1 MVNTIEVGFDNNTN
15 ITIKNNGNPIK
26 ISSIN
31 GIKSIFTDKAQTI
44 GSYRNAKTQ
53 MIKELQ
59 TLNYLDS
66 IKDGV
71 NIETINSLQMYP
83 LAFNEDNRPKS
94 IKNSLDKLH
103 EYESNVINSSKHYI
117 TNIAWTKINKRHN
130 LDQPLQI
137 KNIFRDSGMGAD
149 IIIADGFKL
158 YGTIATY
165 IDPAPRSESHIVWPP
180 KNDTITFTKDF
191 MELFGF
197 IDSTLTSTTLSQDRS
212 ESVAKDRFKYSL
224 TTYGQLFSNNGI
236 DVDENLNYFSGNSNK
251 NKLLKR
257 SNTLTDQKKA
267 LISLKEWGDKM
278 QVLILYVW
286 SLMNQGQSYTMITC
300 DKVVY
305 TLCILLNVK
314 CIFTGYI
321 EKNNI
326 KKYTIEI
333 YEPSDDPKRDAIN
346 RYNKKK
352 ADIQKEN
359 QSFLEMIQLLV
370 RNPSQ
375 TIYIDGVDEPFTFDK
390 SFYEKIY
397 ADILAIQQTL
407 TNKNSLNKDINLNE
421 SQIELQAQQLAE
433 DYLLIN
439 FIKKIKNRIKITRN
453 VKYTNTNKSKP
464 SFNNSTKSFFEIA
477 LTLQTNKNKRGGA
490 IEKRSSLLKMTPL
503 SVNKSAKYEI
513 NISREI
519 KLIDTKPF
527 KESDFYRKPIW
538 YDYYVNVPVETET
551 NQENQIIDYI
561 RKEERVDLNGL
572 LWTQVSKITE
582 SKNLSQFID
591 SIYSMV
597 LYNAY
602 FNNGIPLDYVEY
614 SVTKS
619 DLEKIVDQI
628 ITEDLDLQELKN
640 IETYENSEKMDID
653 NISSNSLD
661 VPSIVST
668 NDSKMI
674 TVNTGGKK
682 RKITKRANK
691 KYKKIQKSNTRKI
704 RKVKKRINSKYKK
717 LI

>member
-1 MVNTIEVGFDNNTN
+1 MENIIEVGIDTNTN
-15 ITIKNNGNPIK
+15 ITIKKNGNPIN

-31 GIKSIFTDKAQTI
+31 DIKSIFTDKGQTI
-44 GSYRNAKTQ
+44 GSYNNAKTQ
-53 MIKELQ
+53 MIKEQ
-59 TLNYLDS
+59 QILNYLDS

-71 NIETINSLQMYP
+71 NIETINTLQMYP
-83 LAFNEDNRPKS
+83 LAFNETNIPRS
-94 IKNSLDKLH
+94 IKNSLDILH
-103 EYESNVINSSKHYI
+103 KYESNIINSSKHYI
-117 TNIAWTKINKRHN
+117 TNIAWTKINKRQN
-130 LDQPLQI
+130 LDKPLQI

-149 IIIADGFKL
+149 IFIADGFKL

-180 KNDTITFTKDF
+180 KNETITFTKDF

-197 IDSTLTSTTLSQDRS
+197 IDSTLTSTTLSQERS
-212 ESVAKDRFKYSL
+212 GTVAKDRFKYSL
-224 TTYGQLFSNNGI
+224 TTYGQLFSNNGT
-236 DVDENLNYFSGNSNK
+236 DVDENLNYFSGNTNK

-286 SLMNQGQSYTMITC
+286 SHMNQGQTYTMITF

-305 TLCILLNVK
+305 TLCILLKLK
-314 CIFTGYI
+314 CIFTGQI
-321 EKNNI
+321 EKDNI

-333 YEPSDDPKRDAIN
+333 YEPSNDPRQDAIN

-352 ADIQKEN
+352 NDIQTEN
-359 QSFLEMIQLLV
+359 QSFLEMIQLLI

-375 TIYIDGVDEPFTFDK
+375 TIYIDGIDEPFTFDK
-390 SFYEKIY
+390 LFYEKIY
-397 ADILAIQQTL
+397 TDILTIQHALKEKQPL
-407 TNKNSLNKDINLNE
+407 NKNTHLNE
-421 SQIELQAQQLAE
+421 MQIELEAQQLAE

-453 VKYTNTNKSKP
+453 IKYTNTNKSKP

-477 LTLQTNKNKRGGA
+477 LTLQTNKNKKRGGA
-490 IEKRSSLLKMTPL
+490 IEKRSSTLKMIPL
-503 SVNKSAKYEI
+503 SVSKSAKHEI
-513 NISREI
+513 NISGEI

-538 YDYYVNVPVETET
+538 YDYYVNIPIEKET
-551 NQENQIIDYI
+551 NAENQFIDYI

-572 LWTQVSKITE
+572 LWFQVSKIAE

-602 FNNGIPLDYVEY
+602 FNNGIPLDYLEHSAV
-614 SVTKS
+614 KS
-619 DLEKIVDQI
+619 DLENIIDQI
-628 ITEDLDLQELKN
+628 ITEDLELKD
-640 IETYENSEKMDID
+640 IETHDSSNKMDID
-653 NISSNSLD
+653 YVSPNSLD

-668 NDSKMI
+668 NTSKMI

-682 RKITKRANK
+682 RKIIKYTTK
-691 KYKKIQKSNTRKI
+691 KYNKTQKKSKTRKI
-704 RKVKKRINSKYKK
+704 RKVKKGKFKI
-717 LI
+717 